1 MLRTMAERV
10 NLAADLAS
18 LDDVQV
24 KVLAPRPVE
33 VGLEL
38 LLGDL
43 MGRVRALKE
52 VTRGELVGALV
63 LGAVRDA
70 AALPELV
77 SAYRTAKVHEL
88 FPGETRQTGTRTLP
102 PRLPGRPRRRP
113 R

>member
-1 MLRTMAERV
+1 MAERV
-10 NLAADLAS
+10 DLAADLAS

-43 MGRVRALKE
+43 MSRVRTLKE

-63 LGAVRDA
+63 LGAVRKP
-70 AALPELV
+70 AALPDLV
-77 SAYRTAKVHEL
+77 AAYRTAKVHEL
-88 FPGETRQTGTRTLP
+88 LPGEKRRTGTRTLP
-102 PRLPGRPRRRP
+102 PRLPGRPRRR

>member
-1 MLRTMAERV
+1 MAERV
-10 NLAADLAS
+10 NLADDLAS
-18 LDDVQV
+18 LDNVQV

-43 MGRVRALKE
+43 MGRVRPLKE

-63 LGAVRDA
+63 LGAMRDPA
-70 AALPELV
+70 GLPELV
-77 SAYRTAKVHEL
+77 SSYRTAKVHEL
-88 FPGETRQTGTRTLP
+88 FPGETRRSGTRTLP
-102 PRLPGRPRRRP
+102 PRVPGRPRRRP

>member
-1 MLRTMAERV
+1 MLRTMPERV
-10 NLAADLAS
+10 NLAADLGS
-18 LDDVQV
+18 LDNVQV

-63 LGAVRDA
+63 LGAVRDP

-77 SAYRTAKVHEL
+77 SAYRDAKVHEL
-88 FPGETRQTGTRTLP
+88 FPGETRQAGTRTLP
-102 PRLPGRPRRRP
+102 PRVPGRPRRRA